1 MRERTS
7 ISDDTKYPELCLR
20 ASEDDG
26 VFENFKRN
34 PNYQP
39 ILEHVHESLGQ
50 SYYNCVK
57 VKYPEMLQF
66 LDSCSKND
74 KIGNPCKTTYSF
86 GNFSPTTLR
95 YLKVAADLNH
105 SFDNI
110 KDMNILEIGGG
121 YGGQC
126 LVSSLTHGFKSWT
139 IVDLP
144 EVAKLQEKYI
154 EKNNIDNVNFLSHDT
169 VPTKKYDLIVSN
181 YAFSECTKKMQDF
194 YIENYFDEKSK
205 LYMTLNFIK
214 TGNQDLDSSY
224 DGLRLQRILKHTYY
238 EEIPLTHPQN
248 IIAIR
253 GNDRDL
259 K

>member
-95 YLKVAADLNH
+95 YLKVASDLNH

-121 YGGQC
+121 YG
-126 LVSSLTHGFKSWT
+126 VS
-139 IVDLP
+139 V
-144 EVAKLQEKYI
+144 
-154 EKNNIDNVNFLSHDT
+154 
-169 VPTKKYDLIVSN
+169 
-181 YAFSECTKKMQDF
+181 
-194 YIENYFDEKSK
+194 
-205 LYMTLNFIK
+205 
-214 TGNQDLDSSY
+214 
-224 DGLRLQRILKHTYY
+224 
-238 EEIPLTHPQN
+238 
-248 IIAIR
+248 
-253 GNDRDL
+253 
-259 K
+259 